1 MTENELAKIVVHT
14 SIAIH
19 RETGPGLLE
28 SVYEA
33 ILARELAQQGLS
45 VERQVGIPIHFRDHS
60 FDEGFR
66 ADILVNEKLI
76 LELKSVESLSK
87 LHRKQVLTYL
97 KLSGLRLGL
106 LLNFGS
112 ELMKDGIERIANGIP
127 ETQ

>member
-1 MTENELAKIVVHT
+1 MVPTRQ
-14 SIAIH
+14 SQY
-19 RETGPGLLE
+19 TGKPDRDCWR
-28 SVYEA
+28 VFYEA
-33 ILARELAQQGLS
+33 ILARELAPSKGS
-45 VERQVGIPIHFRDHS
+45 RWNVRWAFRYIFRDHS

-76 LELKSVESLSK
+76 LELKSVETLSK

-97 KLSGLRLGL
+97 KLRRSATWPITSTLGA
-106 LLNFGS
+106 